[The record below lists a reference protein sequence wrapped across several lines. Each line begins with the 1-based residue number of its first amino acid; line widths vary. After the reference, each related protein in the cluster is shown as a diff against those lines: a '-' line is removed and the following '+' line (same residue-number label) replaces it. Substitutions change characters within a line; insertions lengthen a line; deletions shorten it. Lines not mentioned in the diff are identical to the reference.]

1 MKSSSLQLT
10 LPLALC
16 GLVTPQAAWSIDAN
30 LYVEL
35 PRATHRPYVGI
46 WIETASDK
54 SFVTNVAAWYDK
66 HKGVARNKQW
76 MEDMRQ
82 WWRKTGG
89 LSSTAM
95 DGATGASRGAGVHSI
110 DLTTARIS
118 SVLKPGD
125 YEVVVEA
132 VREHGGHDILR
143 MPLAWPPSS
152 KADTT
157 VQGKRELGRVRLTVG
172 P

>member
-1 MKSSSLQLT
+1 MKSSSLHLT

-16 GLVTPQAAWSIDAN
+16 GIVTPQAAWSISAN

-35 PRATHRPYVGI
+35 PRASHRPYVGI
-46 WIETASDK
+46 WIENASDK

-76 MEDMRQ
+76 MADMRQ

-89 LSSTAM
+89 LASTAM
-95 DGATGASRGAGVHSI
+95 DGATGASRGAGVNSI

-118 SVLKPGD
+118 SALKPGD
-125 YEVVVEA
+125 YEIVIEA
-132 VREHGGHDILR
+132 VREHGGYEILR
-143 MPLAWPPSS
+143 MPISWPPKSQE
-152 KADTT
+152 DTML
-157 VQGKRELGRVRLTVG
+157 QGKLELGRIRLTVG